1 MKKIAYILLVCI
13 LFDLIMPLYNVF
25 AEVVYEFDKNGFQVV
40 YIKDNEESTKCD
52 NVSTVTYNGSN
63 VEYLRTF
70 DEYDDAVKY
79 MNKLSAK
86 DKVPTIIGKRKN
98 TSGEYVNK
106 IINSK
111 YALVDLNTT
120 NTTMTISLVYTSA
133 TNNSVYTYINGHG
146 AFGGVDA
153 AFIDYN
159 SGTSRVKMKI
169 SGVTG
174 WINSLLSLNDNKY
187 NGYEIIP
194 INMVRSPSYYYVSDN
209 GDLVHRLSKKIT
221 ASNCYS
227 SYINLGPAPSSL
239 INKDLNGDLV
249 KYYSYDGNYF
259 YTSLEDMLFDYKN
272 ESTDKAVNVIPYYN
286 YYMYSPIRA
295 DSSITADDIKNFLE
309 SRGYDSTEKSKLY
322 GEELTFIDAQNKY
335 AVNAGISL
343 ATAINES
350 GWGTSV
356 LAKSKNNLFGHS
368 AYDSSVMTSA
378 SGYNTV
384 ADGIYRHAY
393 YYINTLFA
401 ETKDYSGNY
410 HGSHLGNK
418 NSGINVKY
426 ASDPYWG
433 EKIAAVY
440 RSIDA
445 YADYKD
451 YNKYT
456 IGIKVS
462 EESTKVM
469 SEASTTSK
477 ELYKLESKAH
487 KVTNIPVLILGKV
500 KGETINN
507 SDVWYKIQTDAL
519 LNEERTDVIQSSKVD
534 TYYDRDNNYGYI
546 HSSYITLMDEN
557 VKQIY
562 TRKDGLFGLQ
572 ELSLE
577 EGNIVKL
584 TGYLA
589 IGDINNTKDRNI
601 KYDLILKDETTNA
614 TYEKSLNRII
624 DSKEFPY
631 RIPTIDKYN
640 KEYSWFTGELE
651 FSDIPQGNYSLYVR
665 ARSGQY
671 ESIEVLSNMLSID
684 IASKFRKAGRGYQF
698 RTNYYLKT
706 IPVELFI
713 RDAGLIAPKN
723 TPTKDNMFNQ
733 YQTIDIKDGKLN
745 ILGSSFNVNGIYSV
759 KRKINRNIVFEDIK
773 TYKRYEYDL
782 GYIDEGPYQI
792 TLVVPDN
799 YSKNRAWFNNNIDL
813 SELEKGTYAI
823 YIKTE
828 TNISDY
834 GELNDIFLRHIKV
847 SDSNYSLSVN
857 KNQRFRLELE
867 VK

>member
-86 DKVPTIIGKRKN
+86 DKVPAIIGKRKN

-759 KRKINRNIVFEDIK
+759 KREINRTIVFEDIK

>member
-79 MNKLSAK
+79 MNKLSVK
-86 DKVPTIIGKRKN
+86 DKVPAIIGKRKN

>member
-1 MKKIAYILLVCI
+1 
-13 LFDLIMPLYNVF
+13 
-25 AEVVYEFDKNGFQVV
+25 
-40 YIKDNEESTKCD
+40 
-52 NVSTVTYNGSN
+52 
-63 VEYLRTF
+63 
-70 DEYDDAVKY
+70 
-79 MNKLSAK
+79 
-86 DKVPTIIGKRKN
+86 
-98 TSGEYVNK
+98 
-106 IINSK
+106 
-111 YALVDLNTT
+111 
-120 NTTMTISLVYTSA
+120 
-133 TNNSVYTYINGHG
+133 
-146 AFGGVDA
+146 
-153 AFIDYN
+153 
-159 SGTSRVKMKI
+159 
-169 SGVTG
+169 
-174 WINSLLSLNDNKY
+174 
-187 NGYEIIP
+187 
-194 INMVRSPSYYYVSDN
+194 
-209 GDLVHRLSKKIT
+209 
-221 ASNCYS
+221 
-227 SYINLGPAPSSL
+227 
-239 INKDLNGDLV
+239 
-249 KYYSYDGNYF
+249 
-259 YTSLEDMLFDYKN
+259 MLFDYKN

-640 KEYSWFTGELE
+640 KEYGELE

-759 KRKINRNIVFEDIK
+759 KREINRTIVFEDIK

-834 GELNDIFLRHIKV
+834 GELNDIFLRDIKV